1 MASRAHSVADLE
13 AGADVKAES
22 ELHPDEEYQRI
33 KENYRTTVIVPELP
47 GWFFNDMIMIN
58 VMTI

>member
-1 MASRAHSVADLE
+1 MADLE

-47 GWFFNDMIMIN
+47 GWFFNTLIN
-58 VMTI
+58 LMKF